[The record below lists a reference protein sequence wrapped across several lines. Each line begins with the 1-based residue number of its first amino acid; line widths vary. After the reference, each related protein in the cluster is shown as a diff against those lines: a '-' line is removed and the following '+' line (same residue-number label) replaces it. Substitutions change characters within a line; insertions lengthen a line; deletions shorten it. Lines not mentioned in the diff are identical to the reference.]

1 MTKHSLVCAVIAA
14 AFVGLSPAAA
24 DPPPWSK
31 GKGHG
36 KGHGKGRAHD
46 AQPAQVHPQEHH
58 FTDDQRVFIR
68 DYYDNQFRRG
78 HCPPGLAK
86 KNNGCMPPGQAKKWQ
101 LGRPLPTDVVYYN
114 VPQTIVARIGAPPP
128 GHQYV
133 RVASDI
139 LMITVGTRI
148 VAAAIEN
155 LGRS

>member
-1 MTKHSLVCAVIAA
+1 MTKHALV
-14 AFVGLSPAAA
+14 VGILAGLVALSPAAA

-36 KGHGKGRAHD
+36 KGHGKGRGHD
-46 AQPAQVHPQEHH
+46 AEPAQVHSHAH
-58 FTDDQRVFIR
+58 FTDEHRVFVR
-68 DYYDNQFRRG
+68 EYYDEQFRRG

-101 LGRPLPTDVVYYN
+101 LGRPLPPNVVYYE
-114 VPQTIVARIGAPPP
+114 VPAIVVQQIGAPPP
-128 GHQYV
+128 GHKYV

-139 LMITVGTRI
+139 LMIAVGTGI